1 MAQASSPVT
10 VQRREKEG
18 TRRNVECPP
27 LLPDYQSFMRGIDRG
42 DQLMGYYN
50 VGRRSFMRGIDR
62 GDQLMG
68 YYNVGRRSF
77 MRGIDRGD
85 QLMGYYNVG
94 RRSFMRGID
103 RGDQLM
109 GYYNVS
115 RSKKWWKR
123 VFAYLLEVFV
133 LNVYILQKSVTRVGR
148 NRTI

>member
-10 VQRREKEG
+10 VQRREKDG

-68 YYNVGRRSF
+68 YYNVGRRS
-77 MRGIDRGD
+77 
-85 QLMGYYNVG
+85 
-94 RRSFMRGID
+94 
-103 RGDQLM
+103 
-109 GYYNVS
+109 
-115 RSKKWWKR
+115 KKWWKR
-123 VFAYLLEVFV
+123 VFAYLLEVSV
-133 LNVYILQKSVTRVGR
+133 ECVYFAKVQ
-148 NRTI
+148 